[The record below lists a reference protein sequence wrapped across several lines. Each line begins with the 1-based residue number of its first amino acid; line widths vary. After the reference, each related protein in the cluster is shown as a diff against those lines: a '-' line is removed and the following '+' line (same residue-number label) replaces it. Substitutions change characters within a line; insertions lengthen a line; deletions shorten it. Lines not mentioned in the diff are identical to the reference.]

1 MFKKL
6 LFITTLVAM
15 LATATLT
22 ASAAP
27 AQSTRVVGMAH
38 ATKLM
43 VLAVQPATFKLIGE
57 YTCDYAQVT
66 SAVAGK
72 TITIYAYDVKIKYN
86 GKPCL
91 QTGSRTFKQIIN
103 LGNLVPGIYTIL
115 VNPDVNGKAPIKIKG
130 FIAPLIP
137 TPVPSAT
144 PAP

>member
-43 VLAVQPATFKLIGE
+43 VLNVQPATFKLIGE

-66 SAVAGK
+66 SAVAG
-72 TITIYAYDVKIKYN
+72 
-86 GKPCL
+86 
-91 QTGSRTFKQIIN
+91 
-103 LGNLVPGIYTIL
+103 
-115 VNPDVNGKAPIKIKG
+115 
-130 FIAPLIP
+130 
-137 TPVPSAT
+137 
-144 PAP
+144 

>member
-6 LFITTLVAM
+6 FLLTTLVAM

-27 AQSTRVVGMAH
+27 AQSTRVVGMAQ

-43 VLAVQPATFKLIGE
+43 VLDDQPATFKLIGE
-57 YTCDYAQVT
+57 FKCDYAQVT

-86 GKPCL
+86 GKPCME
-91 QTGSRTFKQIIN
+91 TGTRTFKQIIN
-103 LGNLVPGIYTIL
+103 LGNLVPGTYTIL
-115 VNPDVNGKAPIKIKG
+115 VNPGGDGKAQKKLKG
-130 FIAPLIP
+130 FVAPLIP
-137 TPVPSAT
+137 TPTPSFT